1 MKDNAKR
8 MTRSAANA
16 AHTMPKVDAIFA
28 ARSFDWAIVDGEC
41 HRVTLSQRHDFR
53 SALHARALLGDDEFT
68 SSEIAVGFGQKNRD
82 LKRKHE
88 VSDTKRDCKP
98 SVLFEEFATGF
109 LCGSQRAIL
118 CRLEGR
124 SYAQILWLAGSQSGC
139 AVLLPRNIRSK
150 KVHLAS

>member
-1 MKDNAKR
+1 LRNLSDLQLRTWSIGQGKLER
-8 MTRSAANA
+8 
-16 AHTMPKVDAIFA
+16 VAI
-28 ARSFDWAIVDGEC
+28 RPN
-41 HRVTLSQRHDFR
+41 TLDY
-53 SALHARALLGDDEFT
+53 SALCVENFVC
-68 SSEIAVGFGQKNRD
+68 SSTPSAT
-82 LKRKHE
+82 LKWLVVHE